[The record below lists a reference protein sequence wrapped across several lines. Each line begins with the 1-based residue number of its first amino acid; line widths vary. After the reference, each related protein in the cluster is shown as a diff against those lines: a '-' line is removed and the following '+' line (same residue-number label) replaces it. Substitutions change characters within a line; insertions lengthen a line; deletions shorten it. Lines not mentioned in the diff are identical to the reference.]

1 MPPGP
6 RHTALMLEMFL
17 AGPPGAE
24 PVILAEAREHGFA
37 DLVATPG
44 GVEFSG
50 PLSEAWRANLLLRCP
65 TRVLIRLA
73 RFPAAHLAQ
82 LDRRARRLPWGA
94 LLRADVPVVVTATT
108 RASRIY
114 HQGAAA
120 QRLETAL
127 AETLGAP
134 VVGTSE
140 PADDPAAISVLLR
153 IERNLCTVSID
164 ASGAPLHRRGFK
176 LAVGKAPLRET
187 LAAILLRQAGF
198 DGSEPVVDP
207 MCGSGTLVLE
217 AAEIACGLAPGRHR
231 AFAFERLAGFDA
243 EAWEAIRDAAMPR
256 EPEHAPRY
264 HGSDRDA
271 GVVDMARANAERAG
285 LADHATFAQRA
296 IRDAQPPDGPSG
308 LVIVNPPYGD
318 RIGDKT
324 ALRGLYGAL
333 GRTLTERFSGW
344 RAAVVTSEP
353 ALAQAMGLP
362 LERPPPPL
370 PHGPLRIRLHRT
382 GVIA

>member
-44 GVEFSG
+44 GVEFRG

-243 EAWEAIRDAAMPR
+243 EAWDALRDAAMPR

-296 IRDAQPPDGPSG
+296 IRDAQPPDGPPG

-344 RAAVVTSEP
+344 RA
-353 ALAQAMGLP
+353 
-362 LERPPPPL
+362 
-370 PHGPLRIRLHRT
+370 
-382 GVIA
+382 